1 MVNKYVAGKSET
13 GYKSN
18 DYQSKAIINLFPI
31 KKLDLSKQWNR
42 FVNRIIGNLRSI
54 LSFVSFI
61 SKNISS
67 VVPKNVI

>member
-18 DYQSKAIINLFPI
+18 DCQSKAIINLFPI
-31 KKLDLSKQWNR
+31 KKLDLSKQWNG